1 MQNENA
7 TIVTLAVLPFENL
20 SESKEMDIF
29 RKSFCI
35 ELITE
40 LSRFRQFQIIS
51 YQSVKDLI
59 SDDKVVNESFSRL
72 NTDYF
77 IQGSFRIDNG
87 LIRAKDTIEW
97 AAKINPYRGETKLR
111 PFWNYITDGNISLTR
126 LEMPSTAA
134 QNDLYNGFR
143 KEGDLWKMSFSGATV
158 QLPEVKGFPDIQKL
172 LSQPRRP
179 VHCAELMG
187 NVLSAQ
193 GEPLLDEKAKKSYQG
208 KILQIQQEMEWAEE
222 RNDFKRLKPSI
233 LAINTCWPAD
243 MSN

>member
-7 TIVTLAVLPFENL
+7 TIVTLAVFPFENL

-29 RKSFCI
+29 CKSFCI

-40 LSRFRQFQIIS
+40 
-51 YQSVKDLI
+51 
-59 SDDKVVNESFSRL
+59 
-72 NTDYF
+72 
-77 IQGSFRIDNG
+77 
-87 LIRAKDTIEW
+87 
-97 AAKINPYRGETKLR
+97 
-111 PFWNYITDGNISLTR
+111 
-126 LEMPSTAA
+126 
-134 QNDLYNGFR
+134 
-143 KEGDLWKMSFSGATV
+143 
-158 QLPEVKGFPDIQKL
+158 

-208 KILQIQQEMEWAEE
+208 KILEIQQEMGWAEE

-243 MSN
+243 MSS